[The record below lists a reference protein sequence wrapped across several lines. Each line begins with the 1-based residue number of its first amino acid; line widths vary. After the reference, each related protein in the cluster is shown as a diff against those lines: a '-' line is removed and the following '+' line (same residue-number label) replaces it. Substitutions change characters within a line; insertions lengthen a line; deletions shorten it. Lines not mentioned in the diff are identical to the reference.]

1 MVTFSVYSFFKV
13 LVLNFFYNKTFGVHP
28 NIIFYYKGPSMTTQK
43 LLFLPAISLLFASM
57 TFAGGL
63 PNSSAYDNVSSTNVT
78 SANVSSNMVSKVD
91 DTRNFFD
98 ASKFY
103 VEGYIGTGLDDA
115 EESNNF
121 AGATVGDA
129 AGPTG
134 KIGDVSEDEDTTF
147 GLKLGYVFSENLSFE
162 LELMSLG
169 YGDTTWRTDF
179 DSNNGTFNPATSV
192 PFRGELTSKAI
203 FLNTY
208 YNWNLDN
215 FKPYIGFG
223 LGVSRNKFHQAS
235 ESGYAT
241 IHDNIETDFAYKLD
255 VGSLY
260 EITSDLSIN
269 LGVSFLDIGDYESD
283 DKRTVDSKL
292 QAIAPYKFG
301 TDGLEP
307 VVTLGI
313 RKNF

>member
-1 MVTFSVYSFFKV
+1 M
-13 LVLNFFYNKTFGVHP
+13 LNFFYNKTFGVHP
-28 NIIFYYKGPSMTTQK
+28 NIIFYYRDLNMTIQK

-57 TFAGGL
+57 TFAGGV
-63 PNSSAYDNVSSTNVT
+63 PNSSAYDNVSSTNVS
-78 SANVSSNMVSKVD
+78 SANVSSNMVSKAD

-121 AGATVGDA
+121 AGASGYVA

-179 DSNNGTFNPATSV
+179 ASNNGTFNPATSD

-235 ESGYAT
+235 ESGSAAT

-283 DKRTVDSKL
+283 DKRTINSNL
-292 QAIAPYKFG
+292 EAIAPYKFG

>member
-1 MVTFSVYSFFKV
+1 
-13 LVLNFFYNKTFGVHP
+13 
-28 NIIFYYKGPSMTTQK
+28 MTNSK
-43 LLFLPAISLLFASM
+43 LLFLPVISLLFASM
-57 TFAGGL
+57 TFAGGV
-63 PNSSAYDNVSSTNVT
+63 PESSSYDNVSSANVS
-78 SANVSSNMVSKVD
+78 SANVSSNVVSKAD

-121 AGATVGDA
+121 AGASGYVA

-169 YGDTTWRTDF
+169 YGDTTWGTDF
-179 DSNNGTFNPATSV
+179 ASNNGTFNPATVSL
-192 PFRGELTSKAI
+192 FKGELTSKAI

-215 FKPYIGFG
+215 FKPYVGFG

-235 ESGYAT
+235 ETGSSYTAT
-241 IHDNIETDFAYKLD
+241 VHDNTETDFAYKLD
-255 VGSLY
+255 IGSLY

-283 DKRTVDSKL
+283 DKRTIGSGL
-292 QAIAPYKFG
+292 ETIAPYKFG

>member
-1 MVTFSVYSFFKV
+1 M
-13 LVLNFFYNKTFGVHP
+13 
-28 NIIFYYKGPSMTTQK
+28 ITQK
-43 LLFLPAISLLFASM
+43 LLFLPTISLLFASM
-57 TFAGGL
+57 TFAGGA
-63 PNSSAYDNVSSTNVT
+63 PESSSYDNVSSANVS
-78 SANVSSNMVSKVD
+78 SANVSSNVVSKAD

-121 AGATVGDA
+121 AGASGYAA

-169 YGDTTWRTDF
+169 YGDTTWGTDF
-179 DSNNGTFNPATSV
+179 SSNNGTFNPAAAV

-215 FKPYIGFG
+215 FKPYVGFG

-235 ESGYAT
+235 ESAVCNNSRQY
-241 IHDNIETDFAYKLD
+241 
-255 VGSLY
+255 
-260 EITSDLSIN
+260 
-269 LGVSFLDIGDYESD
+269 
-283 DKRTVDSKL
+283 
-292 QAIAPYKFG
+292 
-301 TDGLEP
+301 
-307 VVTLGI
+307 
-313 RKNF
+313 

>member
-1 MVTFSVYSFFKV
+1 
-13 LVLNFFYNKTFGVHP
+13 
-28 NIIFYYKGPSMTTQK
+28 
-43 LLFLPAISLLFASM
+43 M
-57 TFAGGL
+57 TFAGGA
-63 PNSSAYDNVSSTNVT
+63 PESSSYDNVSSANVS
-78 SANVSSNMVSKVD
+78 SANVSSNVVSKAD

-121 AGATVGDA
+121 AGASGYAA

-169 YGDTTWRTDF
+169 YGDTTWGTDF
-179 DSNNGTFNPATSV
+179 ASNNGTFNPATVSL
-192 PFRGELTSKAI
+192 FKGELTSKAI

-215 FKPYIGFG
+215 FKPYVGFG

-235 ESGYAT
+235 ESAAAAT
-241 IHDNIETDFAYKLD
+241 IHDNTETDFAYKLD
-255 VGSLY
+255 IGSLY

-283 DKRTVDSKL
+283 DKRTIGSGL
-292 QAIAPYKFG
+292 ETIAPYKFG

>member
-1 MVTFSVYSFFKV
+1 
-13 LVLNFFYNKTFGVHP
+13 
-28 NIIFYYKGPSMTTQK
+28 MTTQK

-63 PNSSAYDNVSSTNVT
+63 PNSSAYDNVSSP
-78 SANVSSNMVSKVD
+78 NVSSNMVSKVD

-179 DSNNGTFNPATSV
+179 DSNNGTFNPAISV

-235 ESGYAT
+235 EFWYAT

-283 DKRTVDSKL
+283 DKRTFDSKL